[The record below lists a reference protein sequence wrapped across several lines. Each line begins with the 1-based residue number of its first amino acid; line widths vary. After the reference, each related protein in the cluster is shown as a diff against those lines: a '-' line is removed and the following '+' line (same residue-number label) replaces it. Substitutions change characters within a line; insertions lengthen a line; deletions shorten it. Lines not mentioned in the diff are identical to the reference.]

1 MLYHSVEQMIG
12 STPLV
17 ALEKIEKKHGLA
29 GNIFAKLERS
39 NPGGSAK
46 DRIALEMILEGERT
60 GALKPGGTLIEPT
73 SGNTGVGIAMIAAA
87 RGYRAI
93 IVMPET
99 MSIERRLL
107 MSAYGAEVVL
117 TEGSK
122 GMAGAVDKANELAKE
137 IEGALVAG
145 QFENSANPQAHYK
158 TTGPEIWAD
167 MAGDVDI
174 LVAGVGT
181 GGTLTGTTRYLRE
194 QNPNLKAVAVEPLSS
209 PLLSQGKAGPHAIA
223 GIGANFVPAVLDT
236 EIYDEIVTVSNEDA
250 MEFGREIAKVEGLLV
265 GISSGAALAAACQI
279 AKRAENVGKKIVVV
293 LPDTG
298 ERYLSTVLFKA
309 ES

>member
-12 STPLV
+12 ATPLV
-17 ALEKIEKKHGLA
+17 ALEKIEKKHDLA
-29 GNIFAKLERS
+29 GHIFAKLERS

-46 DRIALEMILEGERT
+46 DRIALEMILEGERS
-60 GALKPGGTLIEPT
+60 GVLKSGGTLIEPT

-122 GMAGAVDKANELAKE
+122 GMTGAVDKANELAEE
-137 IEGALVAG
+137 IEGAIVAG
-145 QFENSANPQAHYK
+145 QFENPANPTAHYK

-174 LVAGVGT
+174 FVAGVGT

-194 QNPNLKAVAVEPLSS
+194 QNPNLKAVAVEPLNS

-223 GIGANFVPAVLDT
+223 GIGANFVPGVLDT
-236 EIYDEIVTVSNEDA
+236 EIYDEIITVSNEDA
-250 MEFGREIAKVEGLLV
+250 MEYGREIAKVEGLLV
-265 GISSGAALAAACQI
+265 GISSGAALAAACQL
-279 AKRAENVGKKIVVV
+279 AARAENAGKRIVVV

-298 ERYLSTVLFKA
+298 ERYLSTVLFQ
-309 ES
+309 S